1 MHELS
6 LAESMIEQLAE
17 VLKKESTTVS
27 RIEKISLEIG
37 SMSGVEKDAFE
48 FVFPFAAE
56 GTVAEGAVLTFRE
69 VEVQVKCTD
78 CGAVTAPE
86 YPFVSCES
94 CGSAKTD
101 ILQGKDFKIIQMEV
115 S

>member
-6 LAESMIEQLAE
+6 LAESMIEQLTD
-17 VLKKESTTVS
+17 VLKKETASVS
-27 RIEKISLEIG
+27 RIDKIDLEIG
-37 SMSGVEKDAFE
+37 AMSGVEKEAFE

-69 VEVQVKCTD
+69 LEVQVKCAD
-78 CGAVTAPE
+78 CGAVTSPE
-86 YPFVSCES
+86 YPMVSCDS
-94 CGSAKTD
+94 CGSAKTE

>member
-17 VLKKESTTVS
+17 ALKSESSPVT
-27 RIEKISLEIG
+27 RIEKIDLEIG

-56 GTVAEGAVLTFRE
+56 GTVAEGAQLTFRE
-69 VEVQVKCTD
+69 VELQVKCMD
-78 CGAVTAPE
+78 CGSVTSPE
-86 YPFVSCES
+86 YPFVSCVS
-94 CGSAKTD
+94 CGSSKTD
-101 ILQGKDFKIIQMEV
+101 ILQGKDFKILQMEV